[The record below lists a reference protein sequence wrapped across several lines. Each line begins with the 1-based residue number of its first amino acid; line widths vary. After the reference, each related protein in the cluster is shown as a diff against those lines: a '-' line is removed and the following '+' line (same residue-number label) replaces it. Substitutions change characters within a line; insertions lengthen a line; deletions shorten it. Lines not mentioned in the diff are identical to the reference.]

1 MIISDIIDDDD
12 DYVNVRD
19 RTREWVKKR
28 EEKGAFNNI
37 VYELRIQGSDTYKEM
52 MRMTY
57 DTFCVLLN
65 YIEPYIS
72 PTERYFGTKVI
83 KATER
88 LVLTSRFIA
97 IGESFKSLSYQFRI
111 STNAISYIVKQVTEA
126 IVTYVG
132 KHFLKT
138 PSSKSEWLT
147 ISNSF
152 ESKWNY
158 PHCLGAIDGKHILIT
173 PPPESGS
180 HYFNYKKSHSIIL
193 LARAGPDYECLYA
206 DVGSNGRMNDSGVW
220 NKSTLH
226 KKIESNEMDLPQP
239 TVLPYGEKCSLY
251 FRR

>member
-1 MIISDIIDDDD
+1 M
-12 DYVNVRD
+12 
-19 RTREWVKKR
+19 
-28 EEKGAFNNI
+28 
-37 VYELRIQGSDTYKEM
+37 YELRIQDSDTYKEM

-88 LVLTSRFIA
+88 LVLTSRFLA
-97 IGESFKSLSYQFRI
+97 TGETFKSLSYQFRI

-132 KHFLKT
+132 KHFPKT

-158 PHCLGAIDGKHILIT
+158 PHCLDAIDGKHILIT

-180 HYFNYKKSHSIIL
+180 HF
-193 LARAGPDYECLYA
+193 
-206 DVGSNGRMNDSGVW
+206 
-220 NKSTLH
+220 
-226 KKIESNEMDLPQP
+226 
-239 TVLPYGEKCSLY
+239 
-251 FRR
+251 